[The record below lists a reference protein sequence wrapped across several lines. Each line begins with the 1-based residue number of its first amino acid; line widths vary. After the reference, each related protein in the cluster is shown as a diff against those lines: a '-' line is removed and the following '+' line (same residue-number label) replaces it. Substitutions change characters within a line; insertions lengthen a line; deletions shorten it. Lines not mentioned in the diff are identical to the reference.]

1 MIIDA
6 KNNSAQINIAINET
20 HNTKISPT
28 KITQSLINSRKETP
42 EKITEIIEAIERYL

>member
-20 HNTKISPT
+20 HTKISPT

>member
-20 HNTKISPT
+20 QTKISPK
-28 KITQSLINSRKETP
+28 KITQSLINSRNETP
-42 EKITEIIEAIERYL
+42 ENTTEIIEAIERYL